1 MNTNN
6 KDNNSKERMTF
17 EEFAENFFI
26 LLYRKSKEIVKKV
39 IDRVDLITF
48 PSKDAEKELKEDVCE
63 ESKVQIDITAN
74 DSNVK
79 DEVEGTISEETNLTE
94 TPTSEDVTLK
104 EAASEKPE
112 EATSEQ
118 LQEVALEDAMSKEE
132 SIPTLT
138 EGVTDESKELTIA
151 ESKELVSSGISE
163 FQLKFLNK
171 IKSQRPHMLK
181 PRDLEIIEK
190 ANEGD
195 IMVTLDL
202 SEIFNRVLREGYS
215 NYKTP
220 IFNLSLSEFTYV
232 KEMEAG
238 INQIFESKFPQEHM
252 KDFYLNYKIEAR
264 GFIDYCLIKKGIL
277 DFSSILRDNK
287 KLIPEYIMYL
297 KENCTN
303 VDWAKSEKLLT
314 KFFA

>member
-26 LLYRKSKEIVKKV
+26 LLYRKSKEIIKKV

-63 ESKVQIDITAN
+63 ESKVQIDTTEN

-94 TPTSEDVTLK
+94 TP
-104 EAASEKPE
+104 
-112 EATSEQ
+112 TSEQ

-171 IKSQRPHMLK
+171 IKDQRPHMLK

>member
-63 ESKVQIDITAN
+63 ESKVQIDTTAN

-94 TPTSEDVTLK
+94 TP
-104 EAASEKPE
+104 
-112 EATSEQ
+112 TSEQ